1 METQLRLFD
10 VYDKDM
16 EDYNT
21 RMDIWKDWKRG
32 CKKMELC
39 RKYHRT
45 YPVVQKVI
53 DTHTGFSDKAWA
65 LVEKGVFDLGYNPN
79 TVTRFVWCVKDYVV
93 LSVDVDVDVDDILNI
108 PIEEMREIRKF
119 GPACE
124 KILLY
129 IQNL

>member
-45 YPVVQKVI
+45 YPVVQKMI

-65 LVEKGVFDLGYNPN
+65 LVEKAVFDLGYNPN

-93 LSVDVDVDVDDILNI
+93 HSVDVDDILNI

-124 KILLY
+124 KILRY
-129 IQNL
+129 IQSL

>member
-16 EDYNT
+16 EDYNI
-21 RMDIWKDWKRG
+21 RMDIWRDWKRG
-32 CKKMELC
+32 CRKMELC

-53 DTHTGFSDKAWA
+53 DTHTGVTDKAWA

-79 TVTRFVWCVKDYVV
+79 MVTRFVWCVKDYVV
-93 LSVDVDVDVDDILNI
+93 LSVDVDDILNI
-108 PIEEMREIRKF
+108 PIEDMREIRKF

>member
-53 DTHTGFSDKAWA
+53 DAHTGFSDKAWA
-65 LVEKGVFDLGYNPN
+65 LVEKGVFDLGYSPN

-93 LSVDVDVDVDDILNI
+93 LSVDVDDILNI
-108 PIEEMREIRKF
+108 PIEDMREIRKF

>member
-1 METQLRLFD
+1 METQLRLFN
-10 VYDKDM
+10 VYDKDT
-16 EDYNT
+16 EDYNI
-21 RMDIWKDWKRG
+21 RMNIWNDWKKG

-45 YPVVQKVI
+45 YPVVQKVL
-53 DTHTGFSDKAWA
+53 DTHTGFSDKAWSM
-65 LVEKGVFDLGYNPN
+65 VEKGVFDLGYNPS
-79 TVTRFVWCVKDYVV
+79 TVSRLVWCIKDYVV
-93 LSVDVDVDVDDILNI
+93 TSVDVDDILNL
-108 PIEEMREIRKF
+108 PIEDMREIRKF

>member
-53 DTHTGFSDKAWA
+53 DTHTGFSDEAWA

-79 TVTRFVWCVKDYVV
+79 TVSRFVWCVKDYVV
-93 LSVDVDVDVDDILNI
+93 HSVDVDDILNI
-108 PIEEMREIRKF
+108 PIEDMREIRKF

-124 KILLY
+124 KILRY

>member
-1 METQLRLFD
+1 MATQLRLFD
-10 VYDKDM
+10 IYDKDA
-16 EDYNT
+16 EDYKI
-21 RMDIWKDWKRG
+21 RMDIWKDWNKG

-65 LVEKGVFDLGYNPN
+65 LVEKGVFDLGYSPKM
-79 TVTRFVWCVKDYVV
+79 VTRFVWCIKDYVV
-93 LSVDVDVDVDDILNI
+93 FGVDVDDILNI
-108 PIEEMREIRKF
+108 PIEDMREIRKF

-124 KILLY
+124 KILRY

>member
-1 METQLRLFD
+1 MATQLRLFD
-10 VYDKDM
+10 IYDKDA
-16 EDYNT
+16 EDYKI
-21 RMDIWKDWKRG
+21 RMDIWNDWKKG
-32 CKKMELC
+32 YKKMELC

-53 DTHTGFSDKAWA
+53 DAHSGFSDKAWA

-79 TVTRFVWCVKDYVV
+79 TVSRFVWCVKDYVV
-93 LSVDVDVDVDDILNI
+93 HSVDVDDILNI